1 MTKLSYR
8 CALLASAALFALLL
22 SSCTTPQTKR
32 KDFAMGELAPVGSP
46 ITTYSVIETVWKTQ
60 LGEGFQ
66 VRTPEKRFLLI
77 KVSVNN
83 ATGKDI
89 SVPLLTI
96 EGPDGK
102 THRELSNGEGVD
114 NWFGVLRNL
123 SNGQTQQGTIVF
135 DVPLSSYKLRV
146 PNLSGSGYED
156 YGLIQIPLQIN
167 PDLPLESP
175 IDPDG
180 IK

>member
-1 MTKLSYR
+1 MTKLFYR
-8 CALLASAALFALLL
+8 CALLASAALTTLFL
-22 SSCTTPQTKR
+22 SSCTKPQTKR
-32 KDFAMGELAPVGSP
+32 MDFAMGENVPVGSM
-46 ITTYSVIETVWKTQ
+46 TYAVIETVWKTQ

-66 VRTPEKRFLLI
+66 ARTPEHRFLLVKI
-77 KVSVNN
+77 SVSN
-83 ATGKDI
+83 ATGKDV
-89 SVPLLTI
+89 SLPMLTI
-96 EGPDGK
+96 EGRDGK
-102 THRELSNGEGVD
+102 TNRELANGDGVD
-114 NWFGVLRNL
+114 NWFGVLRTL

-146 PNLSGSGYED
+146 PDIADSGFDGYAV
-156 YGLIQIPLQIN
+156 IQIPLQIN